1 MSEQDRL
8 TPPKLGRG
16 DVEEIAR
23 ETPHKGWYR
32 LDRFRLR
39 HRKFAGG
46 WSEEV
51 TREVFIPG
59 DSVVVLPYD
68 PRRDAVV
75 LVEQFRIAPYS
86 HGDDP
91 WMVETVAG
99 RIKPGESPEEV
110 ARREAQEEAGCT
122 LDELVRIAGHFP
134 SPGAVDEFIHLYCG
148 VTDSSGLG
156 GLHGL
161 EDEHE
166 DIAVRVAPFAE
177 AMAAMDSGLIVSG
190 PLMLALQWLA
200 LHKERFAR

>member
-1 MSEQDRL
+1 MSENRL
-8 TPPKLGRG
+8 ASPKLNRS

-23 ETPHKGWYR
+23 ETLHKGWYR

-39 HRKFAGG
+39 HRTFAGG
-46 WSEEV
+46 WSE
-51 TREVFIPG
+51 TISREVFIPG

-68 PRRDAVV
+68 PGRDAVV

-86 HGDDP
+86 HGDNP
-91 WMVETVAG
+91 WMIETVAG
-99 RIKPGESPEEV
+99 RIKPGETPEDV

-122 LDELVRIAGHFP
+122 LDELVRIGAHYP

-148 VTDSSGLG
+148 MTDSAGLG

-161 EDEHE
+161 EEEHE
-166 DIAVRVAPFAE
+166 DIAVLVVSFAE
-177 AMAAMDSGLIVSG
+177 AMAGMQSGLIVSG

-200 LHKERFAR
+200 LYKDRFHR